1 MTLNSLTSSSF
12 SLLLLLL
19 LHPPPPPPPQVRTAI
34 ITLHLSPYEPNN

>member
-1 MTLNSLTSSSF
+1 MTLNSLTSSSI

-19 LHPPPPPPPQVRTAI
+19 LHPPPPPLQVRTAI